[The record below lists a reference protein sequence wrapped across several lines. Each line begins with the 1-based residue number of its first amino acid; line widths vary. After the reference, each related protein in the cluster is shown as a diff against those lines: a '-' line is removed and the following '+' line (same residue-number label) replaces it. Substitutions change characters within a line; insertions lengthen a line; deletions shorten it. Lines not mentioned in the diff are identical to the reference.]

1 MERWLEIPSLSEFI
15 AFVAEKSGVE
25 KPSLIEKDLI
35 IHRILKDI
43 YGSRHF
49 AENYLFKGGSCLVK
63 CYFGYY
69 RFSVDLDFTWQD
81 QKVWAG
87 LGKYELRRHLL
98 EETGN
103 FGALL
108 EKIAQDAGLEF
119 KNELKNKKYFEFGG
133 GSRMVT
139 FKLWKKSELV
149 KIQVNFVDKI
159 LFRQKTVMVKTL
171 LDNVQLSRDDRVYF
185 EEFLESYKPFKVK
198 TYDEKEV
205 LCEKVRAILTR
216 RAQKL
221 RDFYDLFML
230 EKSGYK
236 IEALKEQITVKIK
249 ACLRFKRYRTN
260 LERNR
265 ESLEFSAVLEDP
277 FERELFVVRPPK
289 DFDIFLKRLPNAL
302 KDTVNQV

>member
-1 MERWLEIPSLSEFI
+1 MPDSSEFI
-15 AFVAEKSGVE
+15 AFVAEKSDIQ
-25 KPSLIEKDLI
+25 KPSLIEKDLM

-43 YGSRHF
+43 YSSRHF

-81 QKVWAG
+81 QKAWID
-87 LGKYELRRHLL
+87 LGKHELRRRLL
-98 EETGN
+98 EEVGN
-103 FGALL
+103 LGALL
-108 EKIAQDAGLEF
+108 EKIAQDIGLEF

-139 FKLWKKSELV
+139 CKLWKNLELI
-149 KIQVNFVDKI
+149 KIQVNFVDEI
-159 LFRQKTVMVKTL
+159 LFPHKTITVKTL
-171 LDNVQLSRDDRVYF
+171 LDNVQLSKDDMAYF
-185 EEFLESYKPFKVK
+185 EESLEFYEPFKVK
-198 TYDEKEV
+198 AYDEKEI

-230 EKSGYK
+230 YKFGYK
-236 IEALKEQITVKIK
+236 IEALKEQTIVKIK
-249 ACLRFKRYRTN
+249 ACLHYKRYRAN
-260 LERNR
+260 FERNR

-277 FERELFVVRPPK
+277 FERELFVAKPPK
-289 DFDIFLKRLPNAL
+289 DFDVFLKRLPDAL
-302 KDTVNQV
+302 KDIVSQV

>member
-1 MERWLEIPSLSEFI
+1 MPDSSEFI
-15 AFVAEKSGVE
+15 TFVAEKSGIQ

-43 YGSRHF
+43 YSSRHF

-81 QKVWAG
+81 QKVWIG
-87 LGKYELRRHLL
+87 LGKYELRRRLL
-98 EETGN
+98 EEIGSL
-103 FGALL
+103 GASL
-108 EKIAQDAGLEF
+108 EKIAQDIGLGF

-139 FKLWKKSELV
+139 FKLWKKSELI

-159 LFRQKTVMVKTL
+159 LFPHKTITVKTL
-171 LDNVQLSRDDRVYF
+171 LDNVQLSKDDIAYF
-185 EEFLESYKPFKVK
+185 EELLEFYKPFKVK
-198 TYDEKEV
+198 AYDEKEI

-221 RDFYDLFML
+221 RDLYDLFML
-230 EKSGYK
+230 DKSG
-236 IEALKEQITVKIK
+236 VKIK
-249 ACLRFKRYRTN
+249 ALRRQIIIKINACLRYKRYRSN
-260 LERNR
+260 LEKNR
-265 ESLEFSAVLEDP
+265 RSLELTAVLEDS
-277 FERELFVVRPPK
+277 FERGLFVTRPSK
-289 DFDIFLKRLPNAL
+289 DFDAFLKGLPDVL
-302 KDTVNQV
+302 KDVMSEV

>member
-1 MERWLEIPSLSEFI
+1 MPDSSEFI
-15 AFVAEKSGVE
+15 TFVAEKSGIQ

-43 YGSRHF
+43 YSSRHF

-81 QKVWAG
+81 QKVWIG
-87 LGKYELRRHLL
+87 LGKYELRRRLL
-98 EETGN
+98 EEIGSL
-103 FGALL
+103 GASL
-108 EKIAQDAGLEF
+108 EKIAQDIGLGF

-139 FKLWKKSELV
+139 FKLWKKSELI

-159 LFRQKTVMVKTL
+159 LFPHKTITVKTL
-171 LDNVQLSRDDRVYF
+171 LDNVQLSKDDIAYF
-185 EEFLESYKPFKVK
+185 EELLEFYKPFKVK
-198 TYDEKEV
+198 AYDEKEI

-221 RDFYDLFML
+221 RDLYDLFML
-230 EKSGYK
+230 DKSG
-236 IEALKEQITVKIK
+236 VKIK
-249 ACLRFKRYRTN
+249 ALRRQIIIKINACLRYKRYRSN
-260 LERNR
+260 LEKNR
-265 ESLEFSAVLEDP
+265 RSLELTAVLEDP
-277 FERELFVVRPPK
+277 FERGLFVTRPSK
-289 DFDIFLKRLPNAL
+289 DFDAFLKGLPDVL
-302 KDTVNQV
+302 KDVMSEV